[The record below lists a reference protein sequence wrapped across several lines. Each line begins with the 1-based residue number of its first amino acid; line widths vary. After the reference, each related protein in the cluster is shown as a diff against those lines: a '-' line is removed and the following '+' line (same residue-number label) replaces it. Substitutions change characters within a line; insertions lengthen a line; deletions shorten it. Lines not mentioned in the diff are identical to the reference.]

1 MPKILVVGDVI
12 DDILVI
18 PNGEIRLDTDTNSKI
33 QQQPGGSAA
42 NFACWIARLGI
53 ETHFVGRVGKED
65 QGRHS
70 EILRTNKV
78 IPHLQ
83 VDPELQTGRIVV
95 LVQGQQRSFLTDRGA
110 NKNLDLKSIPDE
122 LFGDALYLSG
132 YTVFDQSVQDMQ
144 QLIKRAK
151 ARGLVACDPG
161 SAGYIADH
169 SVHTFLASI
178 AGVDLLLPSLEE
190 GRILSAESRPE
201 IVAALLGEWFPQVAL
216 TLGEDGV
223 QLHSQAGAEH
233 IAAIAADLVD
243 ATGAGDAFAASLIAE
258 TLKGKN
264 FSQAAQ
270 AAVKFAAK
278 AVTKLGGRP

>member
-1 MPKILVVGDVI
+1 MVGDVI

-18 PNGEIRLDTDTNSKI
+18 PKGEIRLDTDTNSNI

-42 NFACWIARLGI
+42 NFACWIASLGV
-53 ETHFVGRVGKED
+53 ETHFVGRVGSGDLE
-65 QGRHS
+65 RHS
-70 EILRTNKV
+70 QILRDYKV

-83 VDPELQTGRIVV
+83 VDQERQTGRIVV

-110 NKNLDLKSIPDE
+110 NRNLDLSAIPEE
-122 LFGDALYLSG
+122 LFGDALYISG
-132 YTVFDQSVQDMQ
+132 YTVFDQSVETMQ

-151 ARGLVACDPG
+151 AHGLVACDPG

-216 TLGEDGV
+216 TMGEDGV
-223 QLHSQAGAEH
+223 QLQSQTVAEH
-233 IAAIAADLVD
+233 IPAIAADLVD
-243 ATGAGDAFAASLIAE
+243 ATGAGDAFAASLLAE
-258 TLKGKN
+258 TLKGKD
-264 FSQAAQ
+264 FSQAAHN
-270 AAVKFAAK
+270 AVRFAAK

>member
-42 NFACWIARLGI
+42 NFACWIASLGI

-65 QGRHS
+65 LERHS

-110 NKNLDLKSIPDE
+110 NKNLDLQSIPDE
-122 LFGDALYLSG
+122 LIGDALYLSG

-178 AGVDLLLPSLEE
+178 VGVDLLLPSLEE

>member
-1 MPKILVVGDVI
+1 M
-12 DDILVI
+12 
-18 PNGEIRLDTDTNSKI
+18 
-33 QQQPGGSAA
+33 
-42 NFACWIARLGI
+42 
-53 ETHFVGRVGKED
+53 
-65 QGRHS
+65 
-70 EILRTNKV
+70 
-78 IPHLQ
+78 
-83 VDPELQTGRIVV
+83 V

-110 NKNLDLKSIPDE
+110 NKNLDLQSIPDE

-144 QLIKRAK
+144 QLIQRAK

-223 QLHSQAGAEH
+223 QLHSQQGAEH